1 LLTRTELVG
10 IFLFVAQERAFWR
23 QAMNTVNAEL
33 LATCKALVA
42 LMDDEDRQQT
52 EDDALWAVVEQA
64 RTAVASVRE

>member
-1 LLTRTELVG
+1 
-10 IFLFVAQERAFWR
+10 
-23 QAMNTVNAEL
+23 MNTVNAEL